1 MRFDDEECLGV
12 AEDGDEGFGGS
23 DVEEGDVVFGEE
35 GVEMLDDVSEDG
47 G

>member
-1 MRFDDEECLGV
+1 MWFDDEECLRV

-35 GVEMLDDVSEDG
+35 TVEMLDDVTEDWG
-47 G
+47 